1 MTRALSADRK
11 SLPASVLFACNL
23 NSIRSTMAEAILKKL
38 HGNRIF
44 VDSAGVRPAEEPD
57 PFTAEVLREDGM
69 TPPAGSPKGFDD
81 LEETS
86 FDLIVA
92 LTPEARD
99 KAEELTRTSATD
111 VEFWAIDDPLASPP
125 AATATAASPPTENS
139 ATSSA
144 AASKR
149 ASLAPGRQQRDALAV
164 QSRLFQ
170 RSEL

>member
-111 VEFWAIDDPLASPP
+111 VEFWAIDDPLASPTGGNRDRRL
-125 AATATAASPPTENS
+125 AAYRELRNQLRRRIEARFPRAGTATA
-139 ATSSA
+139 
-144 AASKR
+144 
-149 ASLAPGRQQRDALAV
+149 
-164 QSRLFQ
+164 
-170 RSEL
+170 

>member
-1 MTRALSADRK
+1 MTRTLSAPRK
-11 SLPASVLFACNL
+11 SLPASVHFACNL

-69 TPPAGSPKGFDD
+69 APPAGAPKGFDD

-111 VEFWAIDDPLASPP
+111 VEFWAIDDPLASPTGGNRDRRL
-125 AATATAASPPTENS
+125 AAYRELRNKLRGLIETRFPRAEKAA
-139 ATSSA
+139 
-144 AASKR
+144 
-149 ASLAPGRQQRDALAV
+149 G
-164 QSRLFQ
+164 
-170 RSEL
+170 

>member
-38 HGNRIF
+38 HGSRIF

-57 PFTAEVLREDGM
+57 PFTAEVLREAGLA
-69 TPPAGSPKGFDD
+69 PPAGGPKGFDD

-111 VEFWAIDDPLASPP
+111 VEYWAIDDPLAAPTGGNRDRRL
-125 AATATAASPPTENS
+125 AAYRELLNELRRRIEARFPRAGTAT
-139 ATSSA
+139 
-144 AASKR
+144 
-149 ASLAPGRQQRDALAV
+149 G
-164 QSRLFQ
+164 
-170 RSEL
+170 

>member
-69 TPPAGSPKGFDD
+69 VPPAGAPKGFDD

-99 KAEELTRTSATD
+99 KAEDLTRTSATD
-111 VEFWAIDDPLASPP
+111 VEFWAIDDPLASPTGGNRDRRL
-125 AATATAASPPTENS
+125 AAYRELRNKLRRLIETRFPRAEKAA
-139 ATSSA
+139 
-144 AASKR
+144 
-149 ASLAPGRQQRDALAV
+149 G
-164 QSRLFQ
+164 
-170 RSEL
+170 

>member
-69 TPPAGSPKGFDD
+69 APPASGPKGFDD

-99 KAEELTRTSATD
+99 EARELTRTSATE
-111 VEFWAIDDPLASPP
+111 VEFWAIDDPLATPTGGNRERRL
-125 AATATAASPPTENS
+125 AAYRELRNQLRRLIETRFPRAGTATA
-139 ATSSA
+139 
-144 AASKR
+144 
-149 ASLAPGRQQRDALAV
+149 
-164 QSRLFQ
+164 
-170 RSEL
+170 